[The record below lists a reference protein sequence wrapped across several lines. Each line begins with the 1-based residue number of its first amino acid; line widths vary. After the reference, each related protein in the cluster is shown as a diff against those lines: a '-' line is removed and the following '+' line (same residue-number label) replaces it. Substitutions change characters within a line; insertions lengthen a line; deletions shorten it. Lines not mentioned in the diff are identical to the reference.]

1 MNTAITYEAVIGLE
15 VHVQLNTKSKIFCPC
30 STKFGAEPNTN
41 VCPICMG
48 FPGTLPV
55 LNRGVVEKA
64 VSAGLALGC
73 RIQNISMFDRKN
85 YFYPDLP
92 KAYQVSQMF
101 KPICLGG
108 GLSIEKDDGTTKWVN
123 ITRIHIEEDA
133 GKLVHGENIGSADS
147 SYVDLNRSSIPLI
160 EIVSEPEM
168 TSAEEA
174 RLYMQKIRT
183 ILLYVNASDCNMEEG
198 SLRCDANVSIRPV
211 GQEKLG
217 TRVEIK
223 NMNSFRNVQRA
234 VEYEIKRQERV
245 LREGG
250 SIRQET
256 RLWDSVQNIT
266 QAMRSKENAHDYRY
280 FPEPDLQQVYV
291 SDEYIA
297 ELKRAL
303 PELPDSRKARFINDY
318 KLPAEDAVL
327 LVSDIHYADY
337 YELALSFYKNPKLIA
352 NWLMGEALRVVNDKN
367 IAISEVMTPEHLAA
381 LVKLVD
387 EGVISGKQGKE
398 VFAMAVETGKNP
410 ADLVK
415 ETGMA
420 QLSNTDELNTF
431 VQQVIAANP
440 KEAERYQAGE
450 TKLQGFFV
458 GQIMKV
464 SSGKA
469 NPQLVNE
476 LLRKYLS

>member
-1 MNTAITYEAVIGLE
+1 MSITFEAVIGLE
-15 VHVQLNTKSKIFCPC
+15 VHAQLNTKTKLFCSC
-30 STKFGAEPNTN
+30 STEFGADANTQ

-55 LNRGVVEKA
+55 MNRGVLNKA
-64 VSAGLALGC
+64 VTAGLALGC
-73 RIQNISMFDRKN
+73 DIQNYSAFDRKN

-108 GLSIEKDDGTTKWVN
+108 ELLIEKEDGTTKKVN

-168 TSAEEA
+168 TSGEEA
-174 RLYMQKIRT
+174 RLYMQKIYT
-183 ILLYVNASDCNMEEG
+183 ILQYANVSDCSMEEG

-223 NMNSFRNVQRA
+223 NMNSFRNVQKA
-234 VEYEIKRQERV
+234 VEYEIKRQEA
-245 LREGG
+245 LIREGG
-250 SIRQET
+250 SVRQET
-256 RLWDSVQNIT
+256 RLWDNDQSVT
-266 QAMRSKENAHDYRY
+266 KAMRSKEDAHDYRY

-291 SDEYIA
+291 SDEYIE
-297 ELKRAL
+297 ELRQAL

-318 KLPAEDAVL
+318 KLPVSDAVL
-327 LVSDIHYADY
+327 LVSDIAYADY
-337 YELALSFYKNPKLIA
+337 YEQALAAYNNPKLVA
-352 NWLMGEALRVVNDKN
+352 NWLMGEVLRAVNDKR
-367 IAISEVMTPEHLAA
+367 IGIFEVMAPEDLAA

-387 EGVISGKQGKE
+387 TGVISGKQGKDLFPE
-398 VFAMAVETGKNP
+398 AVETGKKP
-410 ADLVK
+410 ADIVK
-415 ETGMA
+415 EKGMQ
-420 QLSNTDELNTF
+420 QLSDTGELDAL

-440 KEAERYQAGE
+440 KEAERYRGGD

-464 SSGKA
+464 SGGKA
-469 NPQLVNE
+469 NPQMVNE
-476 LLRKYLS
+476 LIKKNLS

>member
-108 GLSIEKDDGTTKWVN
+108 GLCIEKDDGTTKWVN

-183 ILLYVNASDCNMEEG
+183 ILLYVDASDCNMEEG

-297 ELKRAL
+297 ELKRVL

-367 IAISEVMTPEHLAA
+367 IAISEVMAPEHLAA

-387 EGVISGKQGKE
+387 EGIISGKQGKE